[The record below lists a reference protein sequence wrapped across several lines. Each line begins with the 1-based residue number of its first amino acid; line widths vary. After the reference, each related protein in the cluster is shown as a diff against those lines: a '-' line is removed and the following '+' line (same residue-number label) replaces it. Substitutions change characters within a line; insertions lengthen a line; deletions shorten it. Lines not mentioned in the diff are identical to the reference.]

1 MTDEMTNALRICA
14 VAGAGIVAVFPW
26 LIRNL
31 PSLPARVAT
40 VAKPLGDAHTV
51 LEIAGRLQAAGNS
64 KGVEICRSLIDV
76 MIGGAA
82 QK

>member
-1 MTDEMTNALRICA
+1 MTNALRICA
-14 VAGAGIVAVFPW
+14 VAPAGIVAVFPW
-26 LIRNL
+26 LIRHI

-40 VAKPLGDAHTV
+40 VARPLGDAHTV
-51 LEIAGRLQAAGNS
+51 FEIAGRLQAAGNS